1 LTNEKCVQ
9 EVVKAIVIIIPK
21 AFYLTFKD
29 SILYWHNNILPVLQL
44 ACLFNYFIGA
54 IPVLDFGHSCSWPF
68 NYYYYVVT
76 CLVIVSVRL
85 SCWKYSSCRSVAN
98 NYFL

>member
-54 IPVLDFGHSCSWPF
+54 IPVLDFGPFLFLAVQLLLLCS
-68 NYYYYVVT
+68 YM
-76 CLVIVSVRL
+76 SG
-85 SCWKYSSCRSVAN
+85 YS
-98 NYFL
+98 